1 MIFLKSGSL
10 SQICPTPLYQT
21 NKTESVQKQEQTKNN
36 LRLICFN
43 ISLILIKAL
52 IDRKNAQKCLLS
64 RCEIKF

>member
-1 MIFLKSGSL
+1 MIFMKSGSL
-10 SQICPTPLYQT
+10 SQICPTPLNQT
-21 NKTESVQKQEQTKNN
+21 NETESVQKQEQTKNK

-52 IDRKNAQKCLLS
+52 IDRKNARGCLLS